1 MISLQSWVAEHKLTS
16 IGAVWASALG
26 TSMAVARW
34 RTPMVKTSLRLIHAR
49 MHAQALA
56 LAVLSGAAL
65 LHHYDVAG
73 EDRRAAAMDDG
84 EDVNTPSPFA

>member
-1 MISLQSWVAEHKLTS
+1 M
-16 IGAVWASALG
+16 GG
-26 TSMAVARW
+26 
-34 RTPMVKTSLRLIHAR
+34 LIAWLPRR

-73 EDRRAAAMDDG
+73 EDRRASAAMDDD
-84 EDVNTPSPFA
+84 ENANSPSPFA

>member
-1 MISLQSWVAEHKLTS
+1 
-16 IGAVWASALG
+16 
-26 TSMAVARW
+26 
-34 RTPMVKTSLRLIHAR
+34 